1 MWFNIPLF
9 SRRKFDQNAIFN
21 QGNLY
26 YTYRRVYLDLCC
38 RELKSGELPAGR
50 PTSGLRRVDREH
62 VTLKKS
68 KLADHDP
75 NQMHFAKDEH

>member
-26 YTYRRVYLDLCC
+26 HTYTRRVL
-38 RELKSGELPAGR
+38 RFVQRTEKERGVLPAGR
-50 PTSGLRRVDREH
+50 IVVGGTCH
-62 VTLKKS
+62 FKKIKVGRS
-68 KLADHDP
+68 RPQSDALCKR
-75 NQMHFAKDEH
+75 

>member
-26 YTYRRVYLDLCC
+26 HTYTRRVL
-38 RELKSGELPAGR
+38 RFVQRTEKSGVYGRPAGSS
-50 PTSGLRRVDREH
+50 SGEH

>member
-26 YTYRRVYLDLCC
+26 HTYTSRLDVYLDLC
-38 RELKSGELPAGR
+38 RELKKSGVYCRPARSSSGGTCHFKKIKVGR
-50 PTSGLRRVDREH
+50 SRPQSDALCKR
-62 VTLKKS
+62 
-68 KLADHDP
+68 
-75 NQMHFAKDEH
+75 

>member
-1 MWFNIPLF
+1 MQFLIKVIYIIPILV
-9 SRRKFDQNAIFN
+9 D
-21 QGNLY
+21 
-26 YTYRRVYLDLCC
+26 VYLDLC
-38 RELKSGELPAGR
+38 RELKRVGCTAGR
-50 PTSGLRRVDREH
+50 PDRCRGEH

>member
-26 YTYRRVYLDLCC
+26 HTYTSRLDVYLDLC
-38 RELKSGELPAGR
+38 RELKRVGCTADR
-50 PTSGLRRVDREH
+50 PDRRRGEH

-75 NQMHFAKDEH
+75 NQMHFAKDDEH

>member
-26 YTYRRVYLDLCC
+26 HTYTSRLDVYLDLC
-38 RELKSGELPAGR
+38 RELKIRPAGSS
-50 PTSGLRRVDREH
+50 SGEH

-75 NQMHFAKDEH
+75 NQMHFAKDDEH

>member
-26 YTYRRVYLDLCC
+26 HTYTKARRVL
-38 RELKSGELPAGR
+38 RFVQRTENPAGR
-50 PTSGLRRVDREH
+50 IVVGGTCH
-62 VTLKKS
+62 FKKIKVGRS
-68 KLADHDP
+68 RPQSDALCKR
-75 NQMHFAKDEH
+75 